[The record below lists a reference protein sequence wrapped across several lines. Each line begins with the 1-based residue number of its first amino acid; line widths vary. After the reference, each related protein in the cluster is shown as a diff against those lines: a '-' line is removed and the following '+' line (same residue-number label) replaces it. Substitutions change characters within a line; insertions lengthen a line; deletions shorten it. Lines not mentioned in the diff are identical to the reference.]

1 MIVRNLFN
9 VIPIDNIILLS
20 DTNEKIELY
29 KGKTLN
35 ILPCYL
41 DYTVDK
47 IEPCIIDD
55 IFIGIKA
62 NIHSYLTY

>member
-9 VIPIDNIILLS
+9 VIPVNSILLLS
-20 DTNEKIELY
+20 DTKEKRELY
-29 KGKTLN
+29 KGTTMN
-35 ILPCYL
+35 IPVCYL
-41 DYTVDK
+41 DYTVDEIK
-47 IEPCIIDD
+47 PCIIDE